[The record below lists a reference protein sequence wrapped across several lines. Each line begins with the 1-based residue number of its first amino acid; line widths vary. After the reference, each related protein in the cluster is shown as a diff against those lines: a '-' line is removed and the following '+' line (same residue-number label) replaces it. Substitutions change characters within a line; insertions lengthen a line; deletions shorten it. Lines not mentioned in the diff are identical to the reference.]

1 MWRWEKAAGL
11 ALTLALSPGLNVSSQ
26 QASSPPPSQ
35 PSLGNA
41 RSGSPDHLFQF
52 GESDPETQRKR
63 QRLLNTERQKELVSD
78 TARLLKLAQE
88 LNQEVSSSESPTMSP
103 DQVRKVSEIGKL
115 ARSVRQKMTFGLGG
129 DPLVPEPAL
138 P

>member
-1 MWRWEKAAGL
+1 M
-11 ALTLALSPGLNVSSQ
+11 
-26 QASSPPPSQ
+26 
-35 PSLGNA
+35 
-41 RSGSPDHLFQF
+41 
-52 GESDPETQRKR
+52 
-63 QRLLNTERQKELVSD
+63 LNTERQKELVSD

-88 LNQEVSSSESPTMSP
+88 LNQEVSSSESATMSP